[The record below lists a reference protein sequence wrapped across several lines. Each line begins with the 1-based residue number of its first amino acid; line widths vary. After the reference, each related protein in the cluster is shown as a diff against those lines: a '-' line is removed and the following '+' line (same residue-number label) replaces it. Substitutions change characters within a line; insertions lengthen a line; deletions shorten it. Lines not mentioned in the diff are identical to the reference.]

1 MGTIKAPLEQAPP
14 LVPEFTNEKEVLQH
28 YQSLSSACEEARS
41 KMSELSAQAR
51 EHELVVDT
59 IKDLDPERKCFR
71 LIGGVL
77 VERKVRE
84 VLPAV
89 KGNKEKLDEVV
100 KKIQDSLNVKEMEL
114 MELKRKYQIRE
125 RGEQAPG
132 DAE

>member
-28 YQSLSSACEEARS
+28 YQNLSSACEEARS

-71 LIGGVL
+71 LIGRVGGEESEGGFASRQREQGKVGRSGKENSGL
-77 VERKVRE
+77 VERERDG
-84 VLPAV
+84 AY
-89 KGNKEKLDEVV
+89 GTQEKISD
-100 KKIQDSLNVKEMEL
+100 
-114 MELKRKYQIRE
+114 
-125 RGEQAPG
+125 
-132 DAE
+132 